1 MICDRR
7 CGGSSRSRTG
17 PGSGDAPEQ
26 SARGRLIGR
35 ENTSSPRRARAA
47 AALHALPALQGAS
60 ACDAAADRGDA
71 ICDRLTGVGGACSSP
86 LAAARRKPAPK
97 LSLLFVPLHSSDTK
111 SVKSDAGSD
120 APGSDAGAPAAAAA
134 APGEALDVNAA
145 VALVLKK
152 ALAHDGLARGLHESA
167 RALER
172 GTAQLCVLADDCD
185 QPDIK
190 KLVEAL
196 CAEHNVSLLSVPES
210 KQLGAWAGLCKLDAE
225 GEARKVV
232 GCSCAVVTDYGEETE
247 GLAVVQNYLKS
258 K

>member
-1 MICDRR
+1 VPSVARL
-7 CGGSSRSRTG
+7 SSHQAL
-17 PGSGDAPEQ
+17 P
-26 SARGRLIGR
+26 
-35 ENTSSPRRARAA
+35 AA
-47 AALHALPALQGAS
+47 AARPPPPPPL
-60 ACDAAADRGDA
+60 
-71 ICDRLTGVGGACSSP
+71 SP
-86 LAAARRKPAPK
+86 L
-97 LSLLFVPLHSSDTK
+97 LSPPSRPCSLSSDTK

-120 APGSDAGAPAAAAA
+120 APSDAPAAPAAAA
-134 APGEALDVNAA
+134 APGEALDVNSA

-152 ALAHDGLARGLHESA
+152 ALAHDGLSRGLHESA

-210 KQLGAWAGLCKLDAE
+210 KQLGQWAGLCKLDAE

>member
-1 MICDRR
+1 MRALFPLHSPTRR
-7 CGGSSRSRTG
+7 RRRRRRPPPPRAPRPSLFSRPS
-17 PGSGDAPEQ
+17 
-26 SARGRLIGR
+26 
-35 ENTSSPRRARAA
+35 
-47 AALHALPALQGAS
+47 LPPS
-60 ACDAAADRGDA
+60 
-71 ICDRLTGVGGACSSP
+71 
-86 LAAARRKPAPK
+86 
-97 LSLLFVPLHSSDTK
+97 LSVTHSSDTK

-120 APGSDAGAPAAAAA
+120 APGSDAPAPAAAAA

-145 VALVLKK
+145 VSLVLKK
-152 ALAHDGLARGLHESA
+152 ALAHDGLSRGLHESA

-172 GTAQLCVLADDCD
+172 GSAQLCVLADDCD

-210 KQLGAWAGLCKLDAE
+210 KQLGQWAGLCKLDAE

>member
-1 MICDRR
+1 MRR
-7 CGGSSRSRTG
+7 W
-17 PGSGDAPEQ
+17 
-26 SARGRLIGR
+26 LK
-35 ENTSSPRRARAA
+35 
-47 AALHALPALQGAS
+47 AL
-60 ACDAAADRGDA
+60 
-71 ICDRLTGVGGACSSP
+71 
-86 LAAARRKPAPK
+86 
-97 LSLLFVPLHSSDTK
+97 VPLGHAFRALFISPPLPRSTSLPGPPFLISFSPSTHSSDTK

-120 APGSDAGAPAAAAA
+120 AAGSDAPAPAVAAAA

-152 ALAHDGLARGLHESA
+152 ALAHDGLSRGLHESA

-172 GTAQLCVLADDCD
+172 GSAQLCVLADDCD

-210 KQLGAWAGLCKLDAE
+210 KQLGQWAGLCKLDAE

-247 GLAVVQNYLKS
+247 GLAVVQKYLKS

>member
-1 MICDRR
+1 MRHSRR
-7 CGGSSRSRTG
+7 EGAVRALFPLHSPTRRRRRRRRPPT
-17 PGSGDAPEQ
+17 
-26 SARGRLIGR
+26 
-35 ENTSSPRRARAA
+35 SPR
-47 AALHALPALQGAS
+47 
-60 ACDAAADRGDA
+60 
-71 ICDRLTGVGGACSSP
+71 SSP
-86 LAAARRKPAPK
+86 L
-97 LSLLFVPLHSSDTK
+97 SLLTPLSPSLLVTHSSDTK

-120 APGSDAGAPAAAAA
+120 APGSDAPAPAAAAA

-152 ALAHDGLARGLHESA
+152 ALAHDGLSRGLHESA

-172 GTAQLCVLADDCD
+172 GSAQLCVLADDCD

-210 KQLGAWAGLCKLDAE
+210 KQLGQWAGLCKLDAE